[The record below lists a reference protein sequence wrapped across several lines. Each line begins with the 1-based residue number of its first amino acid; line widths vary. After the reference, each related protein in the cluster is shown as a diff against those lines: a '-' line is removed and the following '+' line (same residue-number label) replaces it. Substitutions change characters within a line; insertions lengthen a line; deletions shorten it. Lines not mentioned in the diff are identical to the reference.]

1 MLFFAIGDDD
11 FELPKLCRRLRSIAN
26 KKLRKRD
33 AEAAN
38 AAIEKLMLFQGL
50 RSEIRQLVV
59 DLQAIELEHQSN
71 AVQYLDQSGGIDLA
85 ASALA
90 LNAVI
95 KFLRPIPSRNL
106 TILQDALME
115 MISGASPPAM
125 FRPEYRGS
133 GRRPDPLSLM
143 AAKGTL
149 AGMMQ
154 SQMSSGMSRE
164 EAAQWIVRNISPL
177 LASRISTKALSP
189 RVVEEWLDRFGGD
202 FAEHNVGREKYRLWR
217 KHDPVDSKRL
227 GEITH
232 SIALNMPSRKPR

>member
-1 MLFFAIGDDD
+1 MLLFAIGHDD
-11 FELPKLCRRLRSIAN
+11 FELPKLCRHLQSFAN
-26 KKLRKRD
+26 KKLQGRE
-33 AEAAN
+33 AEAVH
-38 AAIEKLMLFQGL
+38 AAIETLTLFQRL
-50 RSEIRQLVV
+50 RSEMRQLVI
-59 DLQAIELEHQSN
+59 DLQEIELKHQAN
-71 AVQYLDQSGGIDLA
+71 AVQYSDQLGEIDLA
-85 ASALA
+85 ASTLA
-90 LNAVI
+90 LNAMLR
-95 KFLRPIPSRNL
+95 FLRPIPSRNL
-106 TILQDALME
+106 SILQDALME

-125 FRPEYRGS
+125 FRPVHRKS
-133 GRRPDPLSLM
+133 GRRTDALSLT

-202 FAEHNVGREKYRLWR
+202 FAEDNVGRQKYLLWR
-217 KHDPVDSKRL
+217 EHDPVDSKRL
-227 GEITH
+227 GEITR